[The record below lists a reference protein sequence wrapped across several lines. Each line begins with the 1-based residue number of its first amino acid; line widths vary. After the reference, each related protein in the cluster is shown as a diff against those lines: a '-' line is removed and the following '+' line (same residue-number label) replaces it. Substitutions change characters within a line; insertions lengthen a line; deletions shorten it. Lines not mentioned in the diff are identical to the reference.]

1 MKKRKY
7 SFLNL
12 LLWSLSALLVLMAGA
27 GLLLGVWN
35 VGSTG
40 LLLTA
45 AVLAATAVVRRWKK
59 RRGWMM
65 TTIALLLVAGL
76 VLHAAVWNY
85 FAYGR
90 PAPKQG
96 AATVVVLGCKVN
108 GDQPSLMLRRR
119 LECALEYLRA
129 NEQAVCVVSG
139 GQGSNESYSE
149 AYVME
154 KFLVENGVAPERVE
168 QEALSTNTDSNIANS
183 LQLIEQKG
191 LPHRIILCTD
201 GFHQLRAWMYL
212 QRHATGQMA
221 DALHSTAISGR
232 TPAAVV
238 PSYAM
243 RELFGILKLLLV
255 G

>member
-76 VLHAAVWNY
+76 AVHAAVWNY

-119 LECALEYLRA
+119 RECALEYLRA
-129 NEQAVCVVSG
+129 NEQEVCVVSG
-139 GQGSNESYSE
+139 GQGSNDSHSE

-154 KFLVENGVAPERVE
+154 KSLV
-168 QEALSTNTDSNIANS
+168 
-183 LQLIEQKG
+183 
-191 LPHRIILCTD
+191 
-201 GFHQLRAWMYL
+201 
-212 QRHATGQMA
+212 
-221 DALHSTAISGR
+221 
-232 TPAAVV
+232 
-238 PSYAM
+238 
-243 RELFGILKLLLV
+243 
-255 G
+255 

>member
-1 MKKRKY
+1 MQKRKY
-7 SFLNL
+7 SFVNL

-45 AVLAATAVVRRWKK
+45 AVLAAAAVVRRWKK
-59 RRGWMM
+59 RREWMM
-65 TTIALLLVAGL
+65 TTTALLLVAGL
-76 VLHAAVWNY
+76 AVHAAVWNY

-154 KFLVENGVAPERVE
+154 KFLV
-168 QEALSTNTDSNIANS
+168 
-183 LQLIEQKG
+183 
-191 LPHRIILCTD
+191 
-201 GFHQLRAWMYL
+201 
-212 QRHATGQMA
+212 
-221 DALHSTAISGR
+221 
-232 TPAAVV
+232 
-238 PSYAM
+238 
-243 RELFGILKLLLV
+243 
-255 G
+255 

>member
-1 MKKRKY
+1 
-7 SFLNL
+7 
-12 LLWSLSALLVLMAGA
+12 
-27 GLLLGVWN
+27 
-35 VGSTG
+35 
-40 LLLTA
+40 
-45 AVLAATAVVRRWKK
+45 
-59 RRGWMM
+59 M

-76 VLHAAVWNY
+76 AVHAAVWNY

-119 LECALEYLRA
+119 LECALEYLRT

-139 GQGSNESYSE
+139 GPGSNESHSE

-154 KFLVENGVAPERVE
+154 KFLVENGIAPERVE

-191 LPHRIILCTD
+191 VPHRFSATPPGRWQMLHTA
-201 GFHQLRAWMYL
+201 QL
-212 QRHATGQMA
+212 
-221 DALHSTAISGR
+221 S
-232 TPAAVV
+232 PAGHL
-238 PSYAM
+238 PRWCLPM
-243 RELFGILKLLLV
+243 RCGSCLESSSCCW
-255 G
+255 

>member
-59 RRGWMM
+59 RREWMM

-76 VLHAAVWNY
+76 AVHAAVWNY

-96 AATVVVLGCKVN
+96 AATVVVLGCKVQRRPALADAAQAA
-108 GDQPSLMLRRR
+108 GVCAGIPSGKRT
-119 LECALEYLRA
+119 
-129 NEQAVCVVSG
+129 G
-139 GQGSNESYSE
+139 G
-149 AYVME
+149 
-154 KFLVENGVAPERVE
+154 LCGVGR
-168 QEALSTNTDSNIANS
+168 
-183 LQLIEQKG
+183 
-191 LPHRIILCTD
+191 
-201 GFHQLRAWMYL
+201 
-212 QRHATGQMA
+212 TGQQ
-221 DALHSTAISGR
+221 
-232 TPAAVV
+232 
-238 PSYAM
+238 
-243 RELFGILKLLLV
+243 
-255 G
+255 

>member
-1 MKKRKY
+1 M
-7 SFLNL
+7 
-12 LLWSLSALLVLMAGA
+12 
-27 GLLLGVWN
+27 
-35 VGSTG
+35 
-40 LLLTA
+40 
-45 AVLAATAVVRRWKK
+45 
-59 RRGWMM
+59 
-65 TTIALLLVAGL
+65 
-76 VLHAAVWNY
+76 
-85 FAYGR
+85 
-90 PAPKQG
+90 
-96 AATVVVLGCKVN
+96 
-108 GDQPSLMLRRR
+108 
-119 LECALEYLRA
+119 
-129 NEQAVCVVSG
+129 VSG

-154 KFLVENGVAPERVE
+154 KFLVENGIAPERVE

>member
-1 MKKRKY
+1 
-7 SFLNL
+7 
-12 LLWSLSALLVLMAGA
+12 
-27 GLLLGVWN
+27 
-35 VGSTG
+35 
-40 LLLTA
+40 
-45 AVLAATAVVRRWKK
+45 
-59 RRGWMM
+59 MM

-76 VLHAAVWNY
+76 AVHAAVWNY

-108 GDQPSLMLRRR
+108 GDQPSLMLCRR

-139 GQGSNESYSE
+139 GQGSNESHSE

-154 KFLVENGVAPERVE
+154 KFLVENGIAPERVE

-221 DALHSTAISGR
+221 DAAHSTAISGR
-232 TPAAVV
+232 TPVAVV

>member
-1 MKKRKY
+1 
-7 SFLNL
+7 
-12 LLWSLSALLVLMAGA
+12 
-27 GLLLGVWN
+27 
-35 VGSTG
+35 
-40 LLLTA
+40 
-45 AVLAATAVVRRWKK
+45 
-59 RRGWMM
+59 M

-76 VLHAAVWNY
+76 AVHAAVWNY

-183 LQLIEQKG
+183 LQLIEQKDCRTASFYAPTDFISCAPG
-191 LPHRIILCTD
+191 CTFSATPPGRWQMPCTAQLSPAGHLPRWCL
-201 GFHQLRAWMYL
+201 
-212 QRHATGQMA
+212 
-221 DALHSTAISGR
+221 
-232 TPAAVV
+232 P
-238 PSYAM
+238 M
-243 RELFGILKLLLV
+243 RCGSCLESLSCCW
-255 G
+255 

>member
-1 MKKRKY
+1 MEKTKGSGITY
-7 SFLNL
+7 F
-12 LLWSLSALLVLMAGA
+12 LWSLSLLLALMAGA
-27 GLLLGVWN
+27 GLLLGMWN

-45 AVLAATAVVRRWKK
+45 AVLAAAAGVRGGK
-59 RRGWMM
+59 RREKRMM
-65 TTIALLLVAGL
+65 TTIALLLAAGL
-76 VLHAAVWNY
+76 ALHAAVWNY

-90 PAPKQG
+90 PAPQEG

-119 LECALEYLRA
+119 LECALEYLRS
-129 NEQAVCVVSG
+129 NKQAVCVVSG

-154 KFLVENGVAPERVE
+154 KFLVENGIAPERIE

-191 LPHRIILCTD
+191 LPRQIIVCTD

-212 QRHATGQMA
+212 QRYAVGQLA
-221 DALHSTAISGR
+221 DASHSTAISGR

-243 RELFGILKLLLV
+243 RELFGILKMLLV